1 MLKFDC
7 LAAYRTVQLIYLL
20 RIDSQLNFGVLVGA
34 FEESERLSLTI
45 FCWSNVRL
53 VDKFNQVNFSLSN
66 RLPVLWIIFLGDLDH
81 QVGE

>member
-7 LAAYRTVQLIYLL
+7 LAAYRAIQLIYLL

-45 FCWSNVRL
+45 FCWPNVRL
-53 VDKFNQVNFSLSN
+53 IDKFNQVNFSLSN
-66 RLPVLWIIFLGDLDH
+66 RLPILWIIFL
-81 QVGE
+81 